1 MKTIAVL
8 GMPNTGKS
16 TFFNRLTKANA
27 HTGNWPGVTVELMGA
42 KVKLDKDLVE
52 VIDLPGIYDLRGYS
66 EDEGVVRDVLGK
78 MPLHGIVLLLNA
90 TQIDRQLSLAIQVQK
105 LGLPTVV
112 LLNMVDEALKF
123 GVSIDV
129 ERLTAQLRLPV
140 YPMSAKYGQGYETA
154 VQAIADTISEFPA
167 LGDLDNTAIS
177 MEDLTREVEAVL
189 AGTLNHSQPPR
200 DLRTQKLDRVLLH
213 PIWGLPIFFG
223 TMYLVFQVV
232 YAVGKVIQDG
242 MTAVFEWFQG
252 VALEPVLVHAPALL
266 KGFLVDGLYAGMT
279 TVAAFIPVIILFF
292 LMMAIVEDS
301 GYLSRSAYLMDAF
314 MERLG
319 LDGRSFVMSL
329 MGFGC
334 NVPAIMGTRVMRSPG
349 LRMLSMLV
357 IPFSLCSA
365 RLNVFVFMTTAL
377 FDPKVAPAV
386 LFSLYLLSFVAAIL
400 TALIFK
406 NKYKNHDPLILEL
419 PPYRFPTFQQ
429 IYLRAWCEVKH
440 FIKRSYKFIIL
451 GVVAIWACNNLP
463 PGVESASAQSI
474 SGMMGNI
481 ARPIF
486 EPLGINPQLTVAL
499 VFGFIAKEIVLGGL
513 AVIYGQSND
522 ALAGA
527 IASQID
533 WVQAYSFMLFT
544 LLYVPCLSTIA
555 VLRAES
561 KSGKFA
567 VMSVVWSLGLAW
579 VASFVFYHGARLL
592 GF

>member
-42 KVKLDKDLVE
+42 KVKLGKDLVE

-167 LGDLDNTAIS
+167 LGDLGNTAIS

-189 AGTLNHSQPPR
+189 AGTLNHSKPPR

-213 PIWGLPIFFG
+213 PLWGLPIFFG

-232 YAVGKVIQDG
+232 YAVGKVIQDA
-242 MTAVFEWFQG
+242 MTATFAWFQG
-252 VALEPVLVHAPALL
+252 VALEPVLAHAPALL

-349 LRMLSMLV
+349 LRLLSMLV

-486 EPLGINPQLTVAL
+486 EPIGINPQLTVAL